1 MINLVIHYDWFTYI
15 IWAMSA
21 VALVFLFI
29 VSFYYLG
36 MWSISGK
43 KIQEVPHSDK
53 RSKFAVLIAARD
65 ESKVISGILTSMKE
79 QTYDHKY
86 FDVWVIVERED
97 DPTIEIAKSFG
108 FNYFVRDELTE
119 HRRTKGFALQ
129 ECIRHFDKE
138 DIEYDAYM
146 IFDADNIVDKDFIEK
161 MNDLRQTGVRVGGGY
176 RNFTNANHNW
186 LTANSA
192 IMFTYMN
199 QVTGQGRSILFHKFT
214 LMGTG
219 YYVDSSI
226 IKDAGGWIFTGMTED
241 IQLSTY
247 CYYHDVYMRYYPVV
261 NFYDEQAPDFKT
273 VHNQHLRWLSG
284 YFESRKFLKTSGI
297 KYDYHTKSMQK
308 FMIADFLY
316 GLFPFVAFNVFCV
329 FMAIIDLVLGILC
342 AYQSP
347 TPYLL
352 GMIFGNMAYQ
362 IFILLVI
369 FAVPAAIVIYR
380 ENKVLKLG
388 PGLCGICLLTYG
400 LFFYDFGLAFVDA
413 MLHPKKK
420 TNWKRVDHSG
430 EITNDSAK
438 KASK

>member
-186 LTANSA
+186 LPS
-192 IMFTYMN
+192 
-199 QVTGQGRSILFHKFT
+199 
-214 LMGTG
+214 
-219 YYVDSSI
+219 
-226 IKDAGGWIFTGMTED
+226 
-241 IQLSTY
+241 
-247 CYYHDVYMRYYPVV
+247 
-261 NFYDEQAPDFKT
+261 
-273 VHNQHLRWLSG
+273 
-284 YFESRKFLKTSGI
+284 
-297 KYDYHTKSMQK
+297 
-308 FMIADFLY
+308 
-316 GLFPFVAFNVFCV
+316 
-329 FMAIIDLVLGILC
+329 
-342 AYQSP
+342 
-347 TPYLL
+347 
-352 GMIFGNMAYQ
+352 
-362 IFILLVI
+362 
-369 FAVPAAIVIYR
+369 
-380 ENKVLKLG
+380 
-388 PGLCGICLLTYG
+388 CL
-400 LFFYDFGLAFVDA
+400 
-413 MLHPKKK
+413 H
-420 TNWKRVDHSG
+420 
-430 EITNDSAK
+430 I
-438 KASK
+438 